1 MRGYLIKNSLI
12 FTKARNNLYIDVFIV
27 LKTIYEGIRT
37 RRDLHILFNT
47 Q

>member
-1 MRGYLIKNSLI
+1 MVYLTKNYSI

-27 LKTIYEGIRT
+27 IKTINEGIRT
-37 RRDLHILFNT
+37 RRDLYILFNT